1 MKKKI
6 DLIVLCGG
14 LGTRLR
20 SVNKNNPKILVQIDK
35 NNTFLDYFLKNIN
48 QPLIRKVILSLG
60 YKKKKVI
67 KYVEKKF
74 SDVVNIKFSSEEKQ
88 LGTGGAIKN
97 TLNNLDV
104 TDPFFVINGDTF
116 FKVDFKKIFKIYL
129 EKKKSL
135 ILLTK
140 SLEIKR
146 FDQFKTFKHKIY
158 KIRKKNSN
166 TYFINSGLY
175 LFKKKDFNLN
185 KFFFSIE
192 NDVLENLIEKDK
204 LIFYKNRSKIF
215 FDIGIPKTLNKFK
228 KYIKSRNDKR

>member
-1 MKKKI
+1 
-6 DLIVLCGG
+6 
-14 LGTRLR
+14 
-20 SVNKNNPKILVQIDK
+20 
-35 NNTFLDYFLKNIN
+35 
-48 QPLIRKVILSLG
+48 
-60 YKKKKVI
+60 
-67 KYVEKKF
+67 
-74 SDVVNIKFSSEEKQ
+74 
-88 LGTGGAIKN
+88 
-97 TLNNLDV
+97 
-104 TDPFFVINGDTF
+104 
-116 FKVDFKKIFKIYL
+116 
-129 EKKKSL
+129 
-135 ILLTK
+135 LTK